1 MKGTLIH
8 HPAGTTDAV
17 TLLREGWS
25 LLVEQLGVQKATEF
39 VLLFERGQGDTVE
52 DISRYWGDKS
62 IDEIH
67 SQVCSWKR
75 AHPQE
80 SEPPHSMVSG

>member
-1 MKGTLIH
+1 MKGTLT

-25 LLVEQLGVQKATEF
+25 ILVEQLGVRKATEF
-39 VLLFERGQGDTVE
+39 AVLLERGHGDSVE
-52 DISRYWGDKS
+52 DITRYWGEAS

-67 SQVCSWKR
+67 ERVLSWK
-75 AHPQE
+75 HTQQQE
-80 SEPPHSMVSG
+80 TLPSQLRVAG